1 MRSKSDQCKKI
12 KKIIRKNRI
21 AIIFF
26 LAILMFPIFVKL
38 ACLIPCLKEIGIASD
53 ECLAFYGT
61 AFGIFASFYTYRA
74 EKRKSELQH
83 RRDLMPKISIELQQR
98 RTQRELF
105 DLSIYISEDRP
116 FFDVFLFDEY
126 VFGKVEE
133 SEKISISFGL
143 SKEQQDCLK
152 PDVNVSVD
160 EDEIMDTDGY
170 PKYIQIVCHDIEN
183 TGWVC
188 NFDKVDCN
196 GKRFYASVGPWS
208 V

>member
-1 MRSKSDQCKKI
+1 MQSNSKGREKI
-12 KKIIRKNRI
+12 IKIIRKNT
-21 AIIFF
+21 AIILF
-26 LAILMFPIFVKL
+26 LAILLFPLVVKL
-38 ACLIPCLKEIGIASD
+38 ICLIPPLKEIGLDSD
-53 ECLAFYGT
+53 GCLAFYGT

-74 EKRKSELQH
+74 EKRKSGLQH
-83 RRDLMPKISIELQQR
+83 RRDIMPKISIELQQR

-105 DLSIYISEDRP
+105 DLSIYISGDRP
-116 FFDVFLFDEY
+116 LFDVFLFDEY
-126 VFGKVEE
+126 VFGKIGK

-143 SKEQQDCLK
+143 SKEQQDSLK
-152 PDVNVSVD
+152 PDVNVLA
-160 EDEIMDTDGY
+160 DEIIDTTDEY

>member
-1 MRSKSDQCKKI
+1 MQSNSKGREKI
-12 KKIIRKNRI
+12 IKIIRKNT
-21 AIIFF
+21 AIILF
-26 LAILMFPIFVKL
+26 LAILLFPLVVKL
-38 ACLIPCLKEIGIASD
+38 ICLIPPLKEIGLDSD
-53 ECLAFYGT
+53 GCLAFYGT

-83 RRDLMPKISIELQQR
+83 RRDIMPKISIELQQR

-105 DLSIYISEDRP
+105 DLSIYISGDRP
-116 FFDVFLFDEY
+116 LFDVFLFDEY
-126 VFGKVEE
+126 VFGKIGK

-143 SKEQQDCLK
+143 SKEQQDSLK
-152 PDVNVSVD
+152 PDVNVLA
-160 EDEIMDTDGY
+160 DEIIDTTDEY

>member
-1 MRSKSDQCKKI
+1 MQSKSKGREKI
-12 KKIIRKNRI
+12 IKIIRKNT
-21 AIIFF
+21 AIILF
-26 LAILMFPIFVKL
+26 LAILLFPLVVKL
-38 ACLIPCLKEIGIASD
+38 ICLIPPFKEIGLDSD
-53 ECLAFYGT
+53 GCLAFYGT

-83 RRDLMPKISIELQQR
+83 RRDIMPKISIELQQR

-105 DLSIYISEDRP
+105 DLSIYISGDRP
-116 FFDVFLFDEY
+116 LFDVFLFDEY
-126 VFGKVEE
+126 VFGKIGK

-143 SKEQQDCLK
+143 SKEQQDSLK
-152 PDVNVSVD
+152 PDVNVLA
-160 EDEIMDTDGY
+160 DEIIDTTDEY

>member
-26 LAILMFPIFVKL
+26 LAILIFPIFVKL

-116 FFDVFLFDEY
+116 FLTCFFSMNMFS
-126 VFGKVEE
+126 GK
-133 SEKISISFGL
+133 
-143 SKEQQDCLK
+143 
-152 PDVNVSVD
+152 
-160 EDEIMDTDGY
+160 
-170 PKYIQIVCHDIEN
+170 
-183 TGWVC
+183 
-188 NFDKVDCN
+188 
-196 GKRFYASVGPWS
+196 
-208 V
+208 